1 MNYDLFLLILY
12 VMFGVESGLLIFFI
26 RWCLWRNQQLTL
38 LLVEYYK
45 SDLNNEDD

>member
-12 VMFGVESGLLIFFI
+12 VMFGLESGLLIFFI
-26 RWCLWRNQQLTL
+26 RWCLWRNQQLTIL
-38 LLVEYYK
+38 LAEYYK